1 MNLHIRDARAI
12 ALAEKL
18 AEQKGVS
25 VDEAVVGALE
35 AQLNERSETLAEFG
49 NRLAEELKARGK
61 PGGRDLTK
69 EEIDQL
75 WGHD

>member
-35 AQLNERSETLAEFG
+35 AQLNEQSETLAEFG